1 MAHPPPGLGTPPVPI
16 VIGAPTV
23 LISGLPA
30 ARWAPSG
37 DVTACGAFLGDPK
50 LVATRTVVIGGPQV
64 GAALTQKAARRK
76 ERQRLLANGRAKAAD
91 LPPGEER
98 EELLA
103 ATQRFEQN
111 LHGVEM
117 AQLAQNVYRPKPGES
132 PKPAPV
138 GWKNVS
144 NDPGKLEK
152 LGLSPKDLEVPGS
165 NYRAQV
171 YEPDPVVFGDSA
183 DIKTT
188 VSFKGTDP
196 DNMEDWENN
205 GAQGLDNESEYYR
218 RAIGVGKGVRKTGS
232 NVEITGHSLGGGLA
246 SGASRASG
254 APATTFNAAGLH
266 EDTVAHYG
274 GTPVI
279 PKQENIYVYQVE
291 DEFLTGLQEP
301 GAKGSAAGAAIGA
314 LFGPEGALLGLQA
327 RDVLAGMMPD
337 ALGIRHS
344 LAGEG
349 NPVSRHGMDQ
359 VIAGIEAQ
367 KSEDQATIAT
377 LSAQ

>member
-1 MAHPPPGLGTPPVPI
+1 MAHPPPGVGAPPVPI

-23 LISGLPA
+23 MISGFPA

-50 LVATRTVVIGGPQV
+50 LVPTRTVLIGGPST
-64 GAALTQKAARRK
+64 GMALAAKAARRK
-76 ERQRLLANGRAKAAD
+76 ERKRLLAAGLAKAASM
-91 LPPGEER
+91 PPGEDR
-98 EELLA
+98 EKLA
-103 ATQRFEQN
+103 AATERFERN
-111 LHGVEM
+111 MHGADM
-117 AQLAQNVYRPKPGES
+117 AQLAQNVYRPKPGDP
-132 PKPAPV
+132 PKEPPL

-144 NDPGKLEK
+144 NDPAKLAK
-152 LGLSPKDLEVPGS
+152 LGIRPGDLERKGS

-171 YEPDPVVFGDSA
+171 YEPEPAVFGDSA

-205 GAQGLDNESEYYR
+205 GAQGMDKESEYYR
-218 RAIGVGKGVRKTGS
+218 HSVRIGTGVRQSGS
-232 NVEITGHSLGGGLA
+232 DVEITGHSLGGGLA

-266 EDTVAHYG
+266 ENTVAHYG
-274 GTPVI
+274 GTPII
-279 PKQENIYVYQVE
+279 PEQENIHVYQVE

-301 GAKGSAAGAAIGA
+301 GAKGSAVGAAVGVFA
-314 LFGPEGALLGLQA
+314 GPEGVVLGMLA
-327 RDVLAGMMPD
+327 RDALAEMMPD
-337 ALGIRHS
+337 ALGVRHP
-344 LAGEG
+344 LEGEG

-367 KSEDQATIAT
+367 KSADQALITAFT
-377 LSAQ
+377 AE